1 MNENNNYNYKN
12 LEYKNEKS
20 IKNDDIIT
28 HSEKEKIHPY
38 RKYQIIILLLL
49 ILLFL
54 FIYLIFSLNTELT
67 FLIKKNKNLSK
78 QKSRKIRQIKFSNI
92 LSEIIE
98 LNYKLFYNLDK
109 EPNIETIKTVSD
121 YYMLTKFLKDQMQE
135 DEKNSRILFI
145 MCYKATIDGDIASSF
160 RKKCENL
167 SPLIFIIE
175 TTDGFR
181 FGGYTSSFLNN
192 SRNSFINDPYSFIFS
207 FDTRKKYKIIKNEEA
222 VFDIKDNF
230 PSFGSNDIVIKD
242 GFLSNKTS
250 YSMFPINFEED
261 TEALGAYQLTGGVKF
276 FQIKEMEVI
285 IPWI

>member
-1 MNENNNYNYKN
+1 MNQNNNYNYQN

-28 HSEKEKIHPY
+28 HSEREKIHPY

-54 FIYLIFSLNTELT
+54 FIYLISSLNTELT
-67 FLIKKNKNLSK
+67 FLIKKNKNLNK
-78 QKSRKIRQIKFSNI
+78 QNSRKKRQIKFSNI
-92 LSEIIE
+92 LSEAIE
-98 LNYKLFYNLDK
+98 INYKLFYNLDK

-121 YYMLTKFLKDQMQE
+121 YYMLTKFLREQIQG

-145 MCYKATIDGDIASSF
+145 MCYKATIDEDKASSF

-167 SPLIFIIE
+167 SPLIFVIE

-192 SRNSFINDPYSFIFS
+192 SRNSYINDPYSFIFS
-207 FDTRKKYKIIKNEEA
+207 FDTKKKYKIIKNEEA

-230 PSFGSNDIVIKD
+230 PSFGRNDIVIKD
-242 GFLSNKTS
+242 GFLSNKSS
-250 YSMFPINFEED
+250 YSMFPDHYEQD
-261 TEALGAYQLTGGVKF
+261 TEALGDYQLTGGVKF
-276 FQIKEMEVI
+276 FQIKEMEVF

>member
-1 MNENNNYNYKN
+1 MNENNNYTYQN

-54 FIYLIFSLNTELT
+54 FIYLISSLNTELT
-67 FLIKKNKNLSK
+67 FLIKKNKNLNK
-78 QKSRKIRQIKFSNI
+78 QNSRKKRQIKFSNI
-92 LSEIIE
+92 LSEVIE
-98 LNYKLFYNLDK
+98 INYKLFYNLDK

-121 YYMLTKFLKDQMQE
+121 YYMLTKFLREQIQG

-145 MCYKATIDGDIASSF
+145 MCYKATIDEDKASSF

-167 SPLIFIIE
+167 SPLIFVIE

-192 SRNSFINDPYSFIFS
+192 SRNSYINDPYSFIFS
-207 FDTRKKYKIIKNEEA
+207 FDTKKKYKIIKNEEA

-230 PSFGSNDIVIKD
+230 PSFGRNDIVIKD
-242 GFLSNKTS
+242 GFLSNKSS
-250 YSMFPINFEED
+250 YSMFPDHYEQD
-261 TEALGAYQLTGGVKF
+261 TEALGDYQLTGGVKF
-276 FQIKEMEVI
+276 FQIKEMEVF

>member
-1 MNENNNYNYKN
+1 MNENNNYTYQN

-28 HSEKEKIHPY
+28 HSEREKIHPY

-54 FIYLIFSLNTELT
+54 LIYLIFSLNTELT
-67 FLIKKNKNLSK
+67 FLIKKNKNLNK
-78 QKSRKIRQIKFSNI
+78 QNSRKKRQIKFSNI
-92 LSEIIE
+92 LSEVIE
-98 LNYKLFYNLDK
+98 INYKLFYNLDK

-121 YYMLTKFLKDQMQE
+121 YYMLTKFLREQIQG

-145 MCYKATIDGDIASSF
+145 MCYKATIDEDKASSF

-167 SPLIFIIE
+167 SPLIFVIE

-192 SRNSFINDPYSFIFS
+192 SRNSYINDPYSFIFS
-207 FDTRKKYKIIKNEEA
+207 FDTKKKYKIIKNEEA

-230 PSFGSNDIVIKD
+230 PSFGRNDIVIKD
-242 GFLSNKTS
+242 GFLSNKSS
-250 YSMFPINFEED
+250 YSMFPDHYEQD
-261 TEALGAYQLTGGVKF
+261 TEALGDYQLTGGVKF
-276 FQIKEMEVI
+276 FQIKEMEVF

>member
-1 MNENNNYNYKN
+1 MNENNNYTYQN

-28 HSEKEKIHPY
+28 HSEREKIHPY

-54 FIYLIFSLNTELT
+54 FIYLISSLNTELT
-67 FLIKKNKNLSK
+67 FLIKKNKNLNK
-78 QKSRKIRQIKFSNI
+78 QNSRKKRQIKFSKI
-92 LSEIIE
+92 LSEVIE
-98 LNYKLFYNLDK
+98 INYKLFYNLDK

-121 YYMLTKFLKDQMQE
+121 YYILTKFLREQMQE

-145 MCYKATIDGDIASSF
+145 MCYKATIDEDKASSF

-192 SRNSFINDPYSFIFS
+192 SRNGYINDPYSFIFS
-207 FDTRKKYKIIKNEEA
+207 FDTKKKYKIIKNEEA

-230 PSFGSNDIVIKD
+230 PSFGNSDIVIKD
-242 GFLSNKTS
+242 GFLSNKSS
-250 YSMFPINFEED
+250 YSMFPDHYEQD
-261 TEALGAYQLTGGVKF
+261 TEALGDYQLTGGVKF
-276 FQIKEMEVI
+276 FQIKEMEVF

>member
-1 MNENNNYNYKN
+1 MNENNNYTYQN

-28 HSEKEKIHPY
+28 HSEREKIHPY

-67 FLIKKNKNLSK
+67 FLIKKNKNLNK
-78 QKSRKIRQIKFSNI
+78 QNSRKKRQIKFSKI
-92 LSEIIE
+92 LSEVIE
-98 LNYKLFYNLDK
+98 INYKLFYNLDK

-121 YYMLTKFLKDQMQE
+121 YYILTKFLREQIQG

-145 MCYKATIDGDIASSF
+145 MCYKATIDEDKASSF

-192 SRNSFINDPYSFIFS
+192 SRNGYINDPYSFIFS
-207 FDTRKKYKIIKNEEA
+207 FDTKKKYKIIKNEEA

-230 PSFGSNDIVIKD
+230 PSFGRNDIVIKD
-242 GFLSNKTS
+242 GFLSNKSS
-250 YSMFPINFEED
+250 YSMFPDHYEQD
-261 TEALGAYQLTGGVKF
+261 TEALGDYQLTGGVKF
-276 FQIKEMEVI
+276 FQIKEMEVF

>member
-1 MNENNNYNYKN
+1 MNENNNYTYQN

-28 HSEKEKIHPY
+28 HSEREKIHPY

-54 FIYLIFSLNTELT
+54 FIYLISSLNTELT
-67 FLIKKNKNLSK
+67 FLIKKNKNLNK
-78 QKSRKIRQIKFSNI
+78 QNSRKKRQIKFSNI
-92 LSEIIE
+92 LSEVIE
-98 LNYKLFYNLDK
+98 INYKLFYNLDK

-121 YYMLTKFLKDQMQE
+121 YYMLTKFLREQIQG

-145 MCYKATIDGDIASSF
+145 MCYKATIDEDKASSF

-167 SPLIFIIE
+167 SPLIFVIE

-192 SRNSFINDPYSFIFS
+192 SRNSYINDPYSFIFS
-207 FDTRKKYKIIKNEEA
+207 FDTKKKYKIIKNEEA

-230 PSFGSNDIVIKD
+230 PSFGRNDIVIKD
-242 GFLSNKTS
+242 GFLSNKSS
-250 YSMFPINFEED
+250 YSMFPDHYEQD
-261 TEALGAYQLTGGVKF
+261 TEALGDYQLTGGVKF

>member
-1 MNENNNYNYKN
+1 MNENNNYTYQN

-28 HSEKEKIHPY
+28 HSEREKIHPY

-54 FIYLIFSLNTELT
+54 FIYLISSLNTELT
-67 FLIKKNKNLSK
+67 FLIKKNKNLNK
-78 QKSRKIRQIKFSNI
+78 QNSRKKRQIKFSNI
-92 LSEIIE
+92 LSEVIE
-98 LNYKLFYNLDK
+98 INYKLFYNLDK

-121 YYMLTKFLKDQMQE
+121 YYMLTKFLREQIQG

-145 MCYKATIDGDIASSF
+145 MCYKATIDEDKASSF

-167 SPLIFIIE
+167 SPLIFVIE

-192 SRNSFINDPYSFIFS
+192 SRNSYINDPYSFIFS
-207 FDTRKKYKIIKNEEA
+207 FDTKKKYKIIKNEEA

-230 PSFGSNDIVIKD
+230 PSFGRNDIVIKD
-242 GFLSNKTS
+242 GFLSNKSS
-250 YSMFPINFEED
+250 YSMFPDHYEQD
-261 TEALGAYQLTGGVKF
+261 TEALGYYQLTGGVKF
-276 FQIKEMEVI
+276 FQIKEMEVF